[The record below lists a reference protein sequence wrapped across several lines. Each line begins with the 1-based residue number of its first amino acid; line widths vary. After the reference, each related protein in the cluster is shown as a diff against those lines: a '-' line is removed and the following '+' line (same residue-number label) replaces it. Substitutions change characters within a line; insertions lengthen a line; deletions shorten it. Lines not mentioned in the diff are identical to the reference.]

1 MFLLQTD
8 NAVYDLDKMISIR
21 IVEHKKDVY
30 DLVIVYPNVEYILC
44 TSDSRD
50 KIFNYIISNLVI
62 VYPNIESG
70 DVIS

>member
-44 TSDSRD
+44 TSGSRDEVD
-50 KIFNYIISNLVI
+50 KIFNYIISN
-62 VYPNIESG
+62 IESG